1 MSLSI
6 LLILCIAKESV
17 TRYIYDILDV
27 WSHYDLKW
35 FIYIYKT
42 LFGTA
47 LNTLSLTQGKE

>member
-27 WSHYDLKW
+27 WSYHDLTW
-35 FIYIYKT
+35 FEYIYKT
-42 LFGTA
+42 LFG
-47 LNTLSLTQGKE
+47 NEYND